1 MAELLTDRLSIVVGV
16 TGHRDIAPD
25 DEGPL
30 RAAFGRILER
40 LSSQS
45 PNTPLLVLSGLAA
58 GADSLAAEEAL
69 ARNIPVFA
77 CLPMPVDE
85 YEKDFSPQQ
94 LVRFRGLL
102 AASARVTVTSPRRE
116 HGYVATGR
124 FIAQYSHLLVAFWD
138 GQTSRGAGGTADV
151 ISMRLTGQVQSGDVE
166 SIPYL
171 PDIGPVE
178 HVVTPRTSSP
188 RPANPFTTKRLYPK
202 WFGSAREVGAVFNG
216 LFGSIDVYNVD
227 LATTLA
233 PAGDPPLLAIMERT
247 DTAANRLQRHTHRF
261 HVMLLIC
268 AFFVAAVQV
277 IAHFPA
283 VWKVSG
289 LAIAFLV
296 YWWARRHDYENR
308 YQDYRAI
315 AEGLRVQNAWYCA
328 GLRHRLVDNAYL
340 KMQEGD
346 LQWIRMALRFF
357 YLIFC
362 EDREFADASHEH
374 PVCQDWVRSQWR
386 YYYRATR
393 REMRRKQVLDRIA
406 LAALLAGIA
415 CTCVAL
421 GVLTSQGLE
430 RCALLGTACP
440 PPAVLAHFRSFDLL
454 ENLLTVPV
462 AMAIVLG
469 AIFGSYAEKHSL
481 VSNVRRYERM
491 YRVFDRARRTLR
503 RIARGQPGNPKE
515 IIYEL
520 GRAALV
526 EHADWLIMR
535 RDRPMKVELV

>member
-1 MAELLTDRLSIVVGV
+1 MAELLTDRLSLVVGV
-16 TGHRDIAPD
+16 TGHRDIAAD
-25 DEGPL
+25 DEAPL

-40 LSSQS
+40 LSRQS
-45 PNTPLLVLSGLAA
+45 PHTPLLVLSGLAA

-77 CLPMPVDE
+77 CLPMPVEE
-85 YEKDFSPQQ
+85 YEKDFSPQD
-94 LVRFRGLL
+94 LTRFRRLL
-102 AASARVTVTSPRRE
+102 AASARVVITSPHRE

-138 GQTSRGAGGTADV
+138 GSTSRGAGGTADV
-151 ISMRLTGQVQSGDVE
+151 MAMRLTGETKALDIE

-178 HVVTPRTSSP
+178 QVVTPRVSAA
-188 RPANPFTTKRLYPK
+188 RPPDAFAMKRLYPK
-202 WFGSAREVGAVFNG
+202 WFGTERQVGAVFDR
-216 LFGSIDVYNVD
+216 LLSSIDTYNVD
-227 LATTLA
+227 LATLPA
-233 PAGDPPLLAIMERT
+233 PAGDPTLLFLMERT
-247 DTAANRLQRHTHRF
+247 DAAANRLQRHTNRF
-261 HVMLLIC
+261 HVMLLVC
-268 AFFVAAVQV
+268 AFFVAGVQ
-277 IAHFPA
+277 ILERFPEI
-283 VWKVSG
+283 WKVLG

-308 YQDYRAI
+308 YQDYRAV
-315 AEGLRVQNAWYCA
+315 AEGLRVQSAWHCA

-357 YLIFC
+357 YLVFC
-362 EDREFADASHEH
+362 EDRTLADASHDH

-386 YYYRATR
+386 YYWRASH
-393 REMRRKQVLDRIA
+393 REARRKFVLDRIA
-406 LAALLAGIA
+406 LAAVAIGVA
-415 CTCVAL
+415 CTGVAV

-430 RCALLGTACP
+430 RCALLGSGCP
-440 PPAVLAHFRSFDLL
+440 PPSTLAHYPYFQLL

-469 AIFGSYAEKHSL
+469 AIFSSYAEKLSL
-481 VSNVRRYERM
+481 VSNVRRYDRM
-491 YRVFDRARRTLR
+491 FRVFDRGRRALR
-503 RIARGQPGNPKE
+503 RIALGEPGKPKE

-526 EHADWLIMR
+526 EHADWLVMR
-535 RDRPMKVELV
+535 RDRPMKVEIV